1 MVVDIRKADD
11 ARDLVHRAVQALA
24 EGRLV
29 VFPTETVYGVAASA
43 LCPDAV
49 RKLGEIKGRRP
60 GNPFAL
66 AVKGVDDALDYVPD
80 MSPLGIRLAR
90 RLWPGPVTLVFD
102 CTHPDSLLQRLD
114 PAVVKAIAP
123 QGTVGLRVPA
133 HSIILD
139 VLRLTC
145 GPLALT
151 SANISGE
158 SDSTTA
164 EQVAHVLGDDVALLF
179 DDGPSRYG
187 QSSTVVHVQ
196 DQTWKILREG
206 VVSER
211 NLRRFASMVILFVCT
226 GNTCRSPMAETIF
239 RALVA
244 EKLKCKAEE
253 LEDKGVVV
261 ASAGM
266 AAFSGQPAA
275 PEAVRAMDAFGLDL
289 KQHESRP
296 LTEQL
301 IRQADHI
308 FVMTRGHLDA
318 LIREWP
324 QAADRARLLSRDGIE
339 VSDPIGGPLEQY
351 ERTAAQMKASLTEW
365 VDELQ
370 FD

>member
-1 MVVDIRKADD
+1 
-11 ARDLVHRAVQALA
+11 
-24 EGRLV
+24 
-29 VFPTETVYGVAASA
+29 
-43 LCPDAV
+43 
-49 RKLGEIKGRRP
+49 
-60 GNPFAL
+60 
-66 AVKGVDDALDYVPD
+66 
-80 MSPLGIRLAR
+80 
-90 RLWPGPVTLVFD
+90 
-102 CTHPDSLLQRLD
+102 
-114 PAVVKAIAP
+114 
-123 QGTVGLRVPA
+123 
-133 HSIILD
+133 
-139 VLRLTC
+139 
-145 GPLALT
+145 
-151 SANISGE
+151 
-158 SDSTTA
+158 
-164 EQVAHVLGDDVALLF
+164 
-179 DDGPSRYG
+179 
-187 QSSTVVHVQ
+187 
-196 DQTWKILREG
+196 
-206 VVSER
+206 
-211 NLRRFASMVILFVCT
+211 MVILFVCT